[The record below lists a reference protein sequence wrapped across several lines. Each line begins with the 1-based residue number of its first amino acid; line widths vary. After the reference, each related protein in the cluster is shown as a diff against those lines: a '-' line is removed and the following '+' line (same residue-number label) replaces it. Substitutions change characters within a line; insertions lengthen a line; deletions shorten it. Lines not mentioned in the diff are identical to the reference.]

1 MANLVPETKHKYR
14 SRSRSI
20 SKTKTKSKTKK
31 KTHQKHKKKNKVKTN
46 KEKKNI
52 KNKEKEN
59 KQVNSITFSSR
70 KRKYLDSSNL
80 PQNNNSAITKKEQK
94 LEKKKDKKLEKDGKG
109 KSKEKNRADK
119 HNFRYKFQKIENP
132 NEKKSKLII
141 TRIKKKSKYVLE
153 DGNVKKYIK
162 NRNKARNRRNARRFR
177 QRKKNIVQDL
187 ETEAK
192 MLKLKKINL
201 LGNIDDVDQ
210 ENLILQRQIQ
220 LLMEDLSQSSNSEEE
235 RNETGETSKITSDNN
250 NNSLNNNASSE
261 EIFVIKNEEK
271 LSLENPNLTH
281 SPELKI
287 KSNNDPKYKIGS
299 EDSNEYDTSALTLT
313 SSSTNDS
320 NNTCSELSYLLP
332 LFDSNKFENKQS
344 QELEKTEIPQFFF
357 DDLIEDNNFNFED
370 EEQF

>member
-14 SRSRSI
+14 SKSRSRSI

-52 KNKEKEN
+52 KNKVKEN
-59 KQVNSITFSSR
+59 KQVNSIPLSSR

-80 PQNNNSAITKKEQK
+80 PQNNNSTITKKEQK

-220 LLMEDLSQSSNSEEE
+220 LLMEDLSQSSNSDEEP
-235 RNETGETSKITSDNN
+235 NETGETTKIKITN
-250 NNSLNNNASSE
+250 
-261 EIFVIKNEEK
+261 
-271 LSLENPNLTH
+271 
-281 SPELKI
+281 
-287 KSNNDPKYKIGS
+287 
-299 EDSNEYDTSALTLT
+299 
-313 SSSTNDS
+313 

>member
-1 MANLVPETKHKYR
+1 MANVVPETKHKPR
-14 SRSRSI
+14 SRSRS
-20 SKTKTKSKTKK
+20 KTKTKTKK
-31 KTHQKHKKKNKVKTN
+31 KTTTFHKHKKKNKIKTN

-52 KNKEKEN
+52 KTKIKED
-59 KQVNSITFSSR
+59 KQVNSIPLSSR

-80 PQNNNSAITKKEQK
+80 PQNNNSTTTEKDKK
-94 LEKKKDKKLEKDGKG
+94 LKKDEDKKLEKDGKG
-109 KSKEKNRADK
+109 ISKEKNRANK

-141 TRIKKKSKYVLE
+141 TRIKKKSKYVLQ
-153 DGNVKKYIK
+153 DGSVKKYIK
-162 NRNKARNRRNARRFR
+162 NRKKARNRRNARRFR

-192 MLKLKKINL
+192 MLKMKKLNL
-201 LGNIDDVDQ
+201 LGKIGDVDQ

-220 LLMEDLSQSSNSEEE
+220 LLMEDFSQSSNSNEEQ
-235 RNETGETSKITSDNN
+235 NETVETSKITSDNS
-250 NNSLNNNASSE
+250 NNSLNNNDSSE

-271 LSLENPNLTH
+271 LSLENPNLRH
-281 SPELKI
+281 SPKLKI
-287 KSNNDPKYKIGS
+287 NSNNDQEFIVGS
-299 EDSNEYDTSALTLT
+299 EDSYEYPTSTLTLA
-313 SSSTNDS
+313 SSSTNNN
-320 NNTCSELSYLLP
+320 NNTCSELYNLLP

-344 QELEKTEIPQFFF
+344 QELEKTETPQFFF